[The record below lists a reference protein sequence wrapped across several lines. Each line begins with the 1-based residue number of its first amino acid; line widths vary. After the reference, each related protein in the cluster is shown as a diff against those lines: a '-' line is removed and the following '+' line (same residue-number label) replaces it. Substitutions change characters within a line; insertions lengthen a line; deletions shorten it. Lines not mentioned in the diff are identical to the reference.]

1 MGHIY
6 SPLTPFFTGML
17 HVIAFFQDGCM
28 ACREQDRINS
38 EVATSLNIHIEAINP
53 LKERNYIDEYNL
65 RVTPAIVIIKDGR
78 LAGRFE
84 GVVHQ

>member
-1 MGHIY
+1 
-6 SPLTPFFTGML
+6 
-17 HVIAFFQDGCM
+17 M

-65 RVTPAIVIIKDGR
+65 RGTPAIVIIKDGR
-78 LAGRFE
+78 VAGRFE
-84 GVVHQ
+84 GVVHREQLEDAIRNLL

>member
-1 MGHIY
+1 
-6 SPLTPFFTGML
+6 ML

-78 LAGRFE
+78 VAGRFE
-84 GVVHQ
+84 GVVHREQLEDAIRNLL